1 MKTKA
6 FFYIII
12 AGVLWGTSGLFVNV
26 MAPYGF
32 SVSQIMSI
40 RGTVSLVGMLAYV
53 LIFDRAK
60 LRVSFSQLALYVACG
75 ACLFLT
81 GWCYFTSMTMTS
93 VSTAVVLMYTA
104 PIYVSIFSACFFAEK
119 FTPMKTASI
128 GAMLVGCVLVSGIV
142 GGLALD
148 GAGLLFGFGSGLAYA
163 GYNIFTKIAIR
174 RGGHPISLTVYAFFV
189 MSLISCIAAPP
200 WETVA
205 LAAKD
210 PAFTVPLCIGIG
222 VVTYIIPYFLYTL
235 SLRTLPAGTASALS
249 IVEPM
254 AATLFSLIFLQE
266 SIHPISW
273 VGIALILAATLLLS
287 RERS

>member
-6 FFYIII
+6 FFYIVI

-26 MAPYGF
+26 MAPLGF

-60 LRVSFSQLALYVACG
+60 LRVSLSQLLLYVGCG

-104 PIYVSIFSACFFAEK
+104 PIYVSVYSACFLGEK
-119 FTPMKTASI
+119 FTALKTVSI
-128 GAMLVGCVLVSGIV
+128 MTMLVGCVLVSGII

-148 GAGLLFGFGSGLAYA
+148 AAGLIFGFGSGLAYA
-163 GYNIFTKIAIR
+163 GYNIFTKIAMR

-189 MSLISCIAAPP
+189 MSLISCIVAPP

-205 LAAKD
+205 VAAKD
-210 PAFTVPLCIGIG
+210 PLLTVPLCIGLGI
-222 VVTYIIPYFLYTL
+222 VTYIIPYFLYTL
-235 SLRTLPAGTASALS
+235 SLRTLPAGTASSLS

-254 AATLFSLIFLQE
+254 AATLFSMIFLQE
-266 SIHPISW
+266 SIHPVSW

-287 RERS
+287 REKA

>member
-6 FFYIII
+6 FFYIVI

-26 MAPYGF
+26 MSPLGF

-40 RGTVSLVGMLAYV
+40 RGTVSLIGMLAYV

-60 LRVSFSQLALYVACG
+60 LRVSLSQLLLYVGCG

-104 PIYVSIFSACFFAEK
+104 PIYVSVYSACFLGEK
-119 FTPMKTASI
+119 FTALKTVSI
-128 GAMLVGCVLVSGIV
+128 ATMLVGCVLVSGII

-148 GAGLLFGFGSGLAYA
+148 AAGLFFGFGSGLAYA
-163 GYNIFTKIAIR
+163 GYNIFTKIAMR
-174 RGGHPISLTVYAFFV
+174 RGGHPISLTVYDFFV
-189 MSLISCIAAPP
+189 MSLISCIVAPP

-205 LAAKD
+205 VAAKD
-210 PAFTVPLCIGIG
+210 PALTVPLCIGIG

-235 SLRTLPAGTASALS
+235 SLRTLPAGTASSLS

-254 AATLFSLIFLQE
+254 AATLFSMIFLQE
-266 SIHPISW
+266 SIHPVSW

-287 RERS
+287 REKA